1 MEISED
7 LDDSADLE
15 LEGHAEEDV
24 GAPDPNH
31 WSCQYA
37 ALRQGQVEWG
47 EDDLAANEK
56 RLAFFNKLLAVNKQM
71 NERWSIPNLS
81 SRVAAC
87 RKKRGCGNR
96 RRCFRPVLPALRAA
110 KNLQLTNRYIAWAK
124 RTLGN
129 RKKYLARDVKYYKW
143 YQAKCNRTRA

>member
-15 LEGHAEEDV
+15 LEGYAEEDV

-47 EDDLAANEK
+47 EDDLAANAK
-56 RLAFFNKLLAVNKQM
+56 RLAFYNKLLAVNKKM
-71 NERWSIPNLS
+71 WDWYGISNLK
-81 SRVAAC
+81 SRIAAC

-96 RRCFRPVLPALRAA
+96 RRCFRPVRPA
-110 KNLQLTNRYIAWAK
+110 
-124 RTLGN
+124 
-129 RKKYLARDVKYYKW
+129 V
-143 YQAKCNRTRA
+143 